1 VPRRTHQLQPDEL
14 SDLCGAVVHVSELER
29 HGIGRRTIAYRCRPG
44 GQWRRLL
51 PGVVLLSNGAPTR
64 NDRRQ
69 ASLVYAGADAVLTGL
84 DALELHGMR
93 RAPVPSGPVHLL
105 IPADRRRVGA
115 GRVLCERTDRL
126 PVVEPGRWP
135 LAPLPR
141 AVLDFARRCGDRNEV
156 RAALA
161 ETVQRGRCT
170 PAKLA
175 AELAAGSQRGSALP
189 RTVLFEI
196 SDGVRSVAEAKAR
209 VLVQRSGLPRPIWNP
224 RLVDAV
230 TGRFIAMP
238 DAWFDQVGLA
248 WEIDSYEWHLSPDD
262 YDATLARRAAM
273 MAAGITVVH
282 HQPSRVTTQSA
293 AVLDEL
299 RRTYAQAALRPRP
312 AVRVDTPQIPTNG
325 TFGQTY

>member
-1 VPRRTHQLQPDEL
+1 MPRRIHHLHADEL
-14 SDLCGAVVHVSELER
+14 SDLCGAVVVRVSELER
-29 HGIGRRTIAYRCRPG
+29 HGIGRRTTAYRCRPG
-44 GQWRRLL
+44 GQWRRML
-51 PGVVLLSNGAPTR
+51 PGVVLLNNGAPTR

-69 ASLVYAGADAVLTGL
+69 AALVYAGAGAVITSL

-93 RAPVPSGPVHLL
+93 RAPAPSGPVHLL

-126 PVVEPGRWP
+126 PEIEPGRWP

-161 ETVQRGRCT
+161 ETVQRGRCA
-170 PAKLA
+170 PAELA

-189 RTVLFEI
+189 RAVLYEI

-209 VLVQRSGLPRPIWNP
+209 ELIQRSGLPRPIWNP

-262 YDATLARRAAM
+262 YDATLARRAAL
-273 MAAGITVVH
+273 MAAGVTVVH
-282 HQPSRVTTQSA
+282 HQPSRVTSQAA
-293 AVLDEL
+293 AVVDEL

-312 AVRVDTPQIPTNG
+312 VVRVDTPQIPTNG
-325 TFGQTY
+325 TFGQ